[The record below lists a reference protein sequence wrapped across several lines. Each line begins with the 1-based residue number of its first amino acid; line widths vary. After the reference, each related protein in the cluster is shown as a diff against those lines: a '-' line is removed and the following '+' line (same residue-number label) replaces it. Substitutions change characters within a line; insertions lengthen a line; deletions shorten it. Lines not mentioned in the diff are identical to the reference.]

1 MKGYKALD
9 MDMRAVS
16 GNGMQ
21 YEMGKSYAIEEKVV
35 PCYKGF
41 HFCKSIEELNGYYSI
56 KNSRIFEI
64 EAAGEIIERN
74 DTYAAEKIMLVREL
88 TKEEVNDYF
97 KQNQRELIKCR
108 NWNVRI
114 AVAEQGYGLEELVCD
129 ENWYV
134 RAAVAGQGYGLD
146 VLVNDDHWYVRVAVA
161 EQGYGL
167 DKLIQDKNC
176 CVRVAAARQSYG
188 LDTLIHDENYRVR
201 MAVAKQGYGLDVL
214 VHDDDCDVRC
224 AVAERGYGLD
234 VLVHDD
240 DYDVRQT
247 AKKMAE
253 KKGTTA
259 IW

>member
-1 MKGYKALD
+1 MKGYKALS
-9 MDMRAVS
+9 MEMKAVN

-21 YEMGKSYAIEEKVV
+21 YEMDKLYSIKGELV
-35 PCYKGF
+35 PCLNGF
-41 HFCKSIEELNGYYSI
+41 HFCEFLEKLNAYYYITS
-56 KNSRIFEI
+56 SRIFEI
-64 EAAGEIIERN
+64 EAGGKIIKC
-74 DTYAAEKIMLVREL
+74 DGKYVAEKIKLVREL
-88 TKEEVNDYF
+88 TKEEIKDYF